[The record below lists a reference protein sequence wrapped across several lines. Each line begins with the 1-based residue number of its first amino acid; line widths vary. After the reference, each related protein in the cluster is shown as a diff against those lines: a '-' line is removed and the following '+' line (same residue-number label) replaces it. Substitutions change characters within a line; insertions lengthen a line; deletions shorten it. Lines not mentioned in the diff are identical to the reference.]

1 MLLPFTR
8 EGRHTPVRGAEQRE
22 PQVPAAVLDTPDES
36 DPSTTREVYRA
47 THRLA
52 VSVMEKP
59 KQYVVAYSLGDLH
72 RLTFL
77 SHEDRAAVQNEWD
90 AWHRKHVRLGVVGAA
105 MWLAGAA
112 SAWMLWF
119 QTELLTGFIE
129 NSVGAAV
136 PEVWLRVPAMAVILG
151 LLMWLPKFIAVLS
164 APATSHSYLRG
175 YADGLTR
182 GVNRALH
189 ITPEVEQEMWEEL
202 RRAERLDESWRRLAE
217 STAAESAPTLT
228 QG

>member
-8 EGRHTPVRGAEQRE
+8 DGRRTPVKGAQRRE
-22 PQVPAAVLDTPDES
+22 PQAPAAVLDAPDEADS
-36 DPSTTREVYRA
+36 STARECYRA

-90 AWHRKHVRLGVVGAA
+90 AWHRKHARLGVVGTAV
-105 MWLAGAA
+105 WLAGAA
-112 SAWMLWF
+112 AAWMLWF
-119 QTELLTGFIE
+119 QTELLTGVIGT
-129 NSVGAAV
+129 SIGAAV
-136 PEVWLRVPAMAVILG
+136 PQVWLRVPAMAVTLG
-151 LLMWLPKFIAVLS
+151 VLMWLPKFLAVLS
-164 APATSHSYLRG
+164 APTMSHSYLRG

-189 ITPEVEQEMWEEL
+189 ITPEVEQEMWDEL
-202 RRAERLDESWRRLAE
+202 RRAERLDESWRRVAE
-217 STAAESAPTLT
+217 STAAGTVPTLT
-228 QG
+228 NG